1 MVKLNKEGCSFFSKK
16 VTFLDNGVSVTQY
29 TDNVSEYETLINK
42 FSHLSNLVVSD
53 VVPTPEQ
60 EARLVVLNGLDLSLV
75 DHWGAEVLEF
85 VKSGYIDPTSS
96 SILSTIADQYLAESK
111 IYVVSNMA
119 SKIAEVRYNKEISGV
134 DFNGLTVKTDRES
147 QSTITSSLLSFTA
160 GILTS
165 INFKFVNGWQE
176 LDAAGFSAL
185 AMTVAGHVNKCFTA
199 EKAVLAKLNDLQ
211 LEDLIAKTP
220 DGKQVVD
227 IDSMFTS
234 EYSIL

>member
-60 EARLVVLNGLDLSLV
+60 EARLVVLNGLDLTLV
-75 DHWGAEVLEF
+75 DYWGAEVSKF
-85 VKSGYIDPTSS
+85 VEYGYIDPTSPS
-96 SILSTIADQYLAESK
+96 FLSTIADQYSAESK
-111 IYVVSNMA
+111 AYVISNMA
-119 SKIAEVRYNKEISGV
+119 SKIAEIRYNKEISGV

-147 QSTITSSLLSFTA
+147 QSTITSTLLSFTT

-165 INFKFVNGWQE
+165 VNFKFVNGWQE

-185 AMTVAGHVNKCFTA
+185 AMTVARHINKCFTA
-199 EKAVLAKLNDLQ
+199 EKAVLAKLNDMK
-211 LEDLIAKTP
+211 LEDLVAKTP
-220 DGKQVVD
+220 DGKQIID
-227 IDSMFTS
+227 IDNMFTS